1 MDMSQK
7 TFFINSLA
15 SDSMSIR
22 RPRRMHGSVVP
33 VSGWRRWGYS
43 CQFKDTPRRLNG
55 TCFLNRQA
63 LITNHMSC
71 RRNSQVSTL
80 LHVDS
85 SPLYGRSVSRE
96 LSAAFVTQWKASHP
110 DGEVI
115 DRDLNATAMPPINAE
130 WVGAA
135 YTPEQARTPQQ
146 KELLSLSD
154 SLLAELE
161 QADEYVIGVP
171 MHNFGVPSVLKLW
184 IDQIARVGRT
194 FSYSEKG
201 PKGLIAGKKATFII
215 ATGGIYDAQTRMASF
230 NFVEPYLRSVFGFLG
245 VTDATFLTAGGTS
258 ALNQGKDRNTFL
270 APHLQAVQTHAQTI

>member
-1 MDMSQK
+1 M
-7 TFFINSLA
+7 
-15 SDSMSIR
+15 
-22 RPRRMHGSVVP
+22 
-33 VSGWRRWGYS
+33 
-43 CQFKDTPRRLNG
+43 
-55 TCFLNRQA
+55 
-63 LITNHMSC
+63 
-71 RRNSQVSTL
+71 STL
-80 LHVDS
+80 LHIDS

-110 DGEVI
+110 SGKVI
-115 DRDLNATAMPPINAE
+115 YRDLNATTIPPITAD

-135 YTPEQARTPQQ
+135 YTPGEARTPQQ
-146 KELLSLSD
+146 TQLLSRSE

-194 FSYSEKG
+194 FSYSDKG
-201 PKGLIAGKKATFII
+201 PKGLIVGKKATFII

-245 VTDATFLTAGGTS
+245 VTDATFLTAGGTA
-258 ALNQGKDRNTFL
+258 ALNQGQDRGTFL
-270 APHLQAVQTHAQTI
+270 APHLQAVQKAFHGANV

>member
-1 MDMSQK
+1 M
-7 TFFINSLA
+7 
-15 SDSMSIR
+15 
-22 RPRRMHGSVVP
+22 P
-33 VSGWRRWGYS
+33 
-43 CQFKDTPRRLNG
+43 
-55 TCFLNRQA
+55 
-63 LITNHMSC
+63 
-71 RRNSQVSTL
+71 TL
-80 LHVDS
+80 LHINS

-96 LSAAFVTQWKASHP
+96 LTAAFAAEWKASHP
-110 DGEVI
+110 DGTVV

-130 WVGAA
+130 WVGAV
-135 YTPEQARTPQQ
+135 YTPEKARTPQQ

-194 FSYSEKG
+194 FSYANG
-201 PKGLIAGKKATFII
+201 RPKGLLVGKRATFII
-215 ATGGIYDAQTRMASF
+215 ATGGVYDAQTQMASF

-258 ALNQGKDRNTFL
+258 VLNQGQDRNAFL
-270 APHLQAVQTHAQTI
+270 APYLQVVQTHAQTIQGDHA